1 MEEEASVLKRSLGH
15 FITDVDDK
23 VKQIYDTEMARIAEE
38 TSNLIQMDASKP
50 EFNMSFYRAYRF
62 VSKPFTAEKLINAP
76 SRKIS
81 AATYTKLTRENKLPE
96 VNKYKHSFNNRTVS
110 SSCVPKAT
118 PWYTKE
124 NKYPMR
130 SRSKSKLGRRNSRS
144 SNYSLSRAESNR
156 N

>member
-1 MEEEASVLKRSLGH
+1 M
-15 FITDVDDK
+15 
-23 VKQIYDTEMARIAEE
+23 KQIYDTEMARIAEE
-38 TSNLIQMDASKP
+38 TSNLVQMDASKP

-81 AATYTKLTRENKLPE
+81 AATYTKLSRENKLPE
-96 VNKYKHSFNNRTVS
+96 MNKYKHLGVQNRTVS
-110 SSCVPKAT
+110 SSCVPRAT

-130 SRSKSKLGRRNSRS
+130 SRSKSKLSRRNSRS
-144 SNYSLSRAESNR
+144 SNYSVRAETSQR
-156 N
+156 T